1 MRNTGGAR
9 KPVATPRQTMQFSH
23 APRAQGGVY
32 ARAVGFY
39 IPGLTK
45 SAFAKYGFSAAT
57 LLTDWKSIVGADLAQ
72 YTEPERLKWPVRAQV
87 PASEDSED
95 EGRPGATLILRVDAG
110 RALDVQYRTRQVIE
124 RINAYFGYRAVADL
138 RLVQAAIKTAA
149 PPVRVART
157 ETCKI
162 ALPGVTD
169 GALRA
174 ALERMA
180 HGIVMRKGA

>member
-1 MRNTGGAR
+1 MRNSVGAR
-9 KPVATPRQTMQFSH
+9 KPAATPRQTVQFGH
-23 APRAQGGVY
+23 ASRAPSAVY
-32 ARAVGFY
+32 ARAVGSY
-39 IPGLTK
+39 IPSLTK

-72 YTEPERLKWPVRAQV
+72 YTEPERLKWPVRAHAPV
-87 PASEDSED
+87 GDDAD
-95 EGRPGATLILRVDAG
+95 EQGRPGATLILRVDAG
-110 RALDVQYRTRQVIE
+110 RALDVQYRTRQVVE

-138 RLVQAAIKTAA
+138 RLLQAPIRKAAA
-149 PPVRVART
+149 PARPARP
-157 ETCKI
+157 EPSKI